1 MRFYDWLL
9 EKYGYNEPIFTSEI
23 EFEDYSRPWIFK
35 ELNQLCRKGLLARY
49 DKGICYI
56 PKTTF
61 LGKTLLDPRK
71 VITKKYISANGDIVG
86 YYSGNTLLNLMDLST
101 QMSNSIEIY
110 TNNEK
115 TKIREIKIGSQKVI
129 LRRSRTKV
137 TRENSAVMQL
147 LELMNFSSAEFF
159 DKERKDIV
167 CNFIKEKNI
176 TRKMISEYAPFFP
189 DKAIRNLI
197 TSEVIY
203 SVA

>member
-49 DKGICYI
+49 DKGVCYI

-71 VITKKYISANGDIVG
+71 VITKKYISANGDVIG

-115 TKIREIKIGSQKVI
+115 TKIREIKVGSQKVI

-137 TRENSAVMQL
+137 TKENSAVMQL

>member
-1 MRFYDWLL
+1 MPVTT
-9 EKYGYNEPIFTSEI
+9 K
-23 EFEDYSRPWIFK
+23 
-35 ELNQLCRKGLLARY
+35 
-49 DKGICYI
+49 

-197 TSEVIY
+197 TSEVIF

>member
-23 EFEDYSRPWIFK
+23 VFEDYSRPWIFK

-49 DKGICYI
+49 DKGVCYI

>member
-9 EKYGYNEPIFTSEI
+9 KKYGYNEPIFTSEI

-35 ELNQLCRKGLLARY
+35 ELNELCRKGLLARY
-49 DKGICYI
+49 DKGVCYI

-71 VITKKYISANGDIVG
+71 VIAKKYISSNGDTVG
-86 YYSGNTLLNLMDLST
+86 YYSGNTLLNLMELST

-129 LRRSRTKV
+129 LRRSRAKV
-137 TRENSAVMQL
+137 TKENSAVMQL
-147 LELMNFSSAEFF
+147 LELMNFASAEFF
-159 DKERKDIV
+159 DEERRNIV
-167 CNFIKEKNI
+167 CRFIKEKNI
-176 TRKMISEYAPFFP
+176 TRKMITEYAPFFP
-189 DKAIRNLI
+189 DKALRNLI

>member
-49 DKGICYI
+49 DKGVCYI

>member
-49 DKGICYI
+49 DKGVCYI

-147 LELMNFSSAEFF
+147 LELMNFSSAKFF

>member
-9 EKYGYNEPIFTSEI
+9 KKYGYNEPIFTSEI

-35 ELNQLCRKGLLARY
+35 ELNELCRKGLLARY
-49 DKGICYI
+49 DKGVCYI

-71 VITKKYISANGDIVG
+71 VIAKKYISSNGDTVG
-86 YYSGNTLLNLMDLST
+86 YYSGNTLLNLMELST

-137 TRENSAVMQL
+137 TKENSAVMQL
-147 LELMNFSSAEFF
+147 LELMNFTSAEFF
-159 DKERKDIV
+159 DKERRKTV
-167 CNFIKEKNI
+167 CRFIKEKNI
-176 TRKMISEYAPFFP
+176 TRKMITEYAPFFP
-189 DKAIRNLI
+189 DKALRNLI

-203 SVA
+203 SVT

>member
-23 EFEDYSRPWIFK
+23 VFEDYSRPWIFK

-49 DKGICYI
+49 DKGVCYI

-197 TSEVIY
+197 TSEVIF

>member
-23 EFEDYSRPWIFK
+23 VFEDYSRPWIFK

-86 YYSGNTLLNLMDLST
+86 YYSGNTLLNLLDLST

-147 LELMNFSSAEFF
+147 LELMNFTSAEFF